1 MLRRLTLL
9 LKSSMIAHLGLTSMC
24 SPKQNRSNSQPL
36 RNAHASLPRKR
47 AMNACTEAEPQSNGR
62 AVRVRPGHALV
73 IIVAAELLLLPGR
86 LFVECHLTAAVRS
99 PYGEDEKQRRQ
110 W

>member
-9 LKSSMIAHLGLTSMC
+9 LKSSMIAYLGLTSIEF
-24 SPKQNRSNSQPL
+24 PPENT
-36 RNAHASLPRKR
+36 HASLPRKR
-47 AMNACTEAEPQSNGR
+47 AMNRPARAEPQSNGR
-62 AVRVRPGHALV
+62 RVEASRPRAPV

-99 PYGEDEKQRRQ
+99 PYGENEKQRRQ

>member
-9 LKSSMIAHLGLTSMC
+9 LKSSMIAYLGLTSMC

-47 AMNACTEAEPQSNGR
+47 AMNACTEPNL
-62 AVRVRPGHALV
+62 RVTAAARCRPGHALV

-86 LFVECHLTAAVRS
+86 LFVECHLTAAVRF

>member
-9 LKSSMIAHLGLTSMC
+9 LKSSMIAYLGLTSIALHVAEHA
-24 SPKQNRSNSQPL
+24 QPL

-47 AMNACTEAEPQSNGR
+47 AMNACTEPNL
-62 AVRVRPGHALV
+62 RVTAAAWRRPGHALV
-73 IIVAAELLLLPGR
+73 IIVAAELLLLPGHY
-86 LFVECHLTAAVRS
+86 LSKCHLTAAVRF